1 MTFKVGKP
9 PLKLF
14 LWNNLIVFAL
24 LNSGGALNY
33 LFQIILGRTL
43 SLDQYGTFNSLL
55 STSALITAPIT
66 IVHLVFS
73 RFIARLENHS
83 PQQIK
88 TLLIISIKPLL
99 VMISSII
106 VIGIFA
112 IPSFKNFLHIQT
124 TLPIILMLFAACFS
138 TLQQVLAAVCEGM
151 HRFFALGIISG
162 GGAFM
167 RFIYGALFLV
177 IFNWGIEGGLMA
189 VTLAAITTIVFGIWE
204 LRDVLSSQA
213 KDLPLG
219 FFPEMIRY
227 SIPSFLMITMVVVMC
242 NLDIVL
248 VRHYCSPD
256 QAGYYA
262 TAAILGRIAFFLP
275 SPLLLVLFPSVA
287 KAAASEDKDEHYFWI
302 SLGITT
308 ILAGSVFLV
317 LFFAGEPI
325 IQFVYGDQYY
335 LAAHILKIITAAMG
349 LLALSQVAFSY
360 SLARSEFSFLWPLVG
375 GTIIMLSLVFFYH
388 ETAETIA
395 WILLLS
401 IVIIFLGTILNRV
414 YLSFY
419 KPVATS

>member
-1 MTFKVGKP
+1 MGIP

-88 TLLIISIKPLL
+88 RLLIISIKPLL

-151 HRFFALGIISG
+151 HRFFALGIVSG
-162 GGAFM
+162 GCAFM
-167 RFIYGALFLV
+167 RFIFGVLFLV
-177 IFNWGIEGGLMA
+177 VFNWGIEGGLIA
-189 VTLAAITTIVFGIWE
+189 VAFAAITTIIYGMWE

-213 KDLPLG
+213 KGLPSG
-219 FFPEMIRY
+219 FFPEMVRY

-242 NLDIVL
+242 NIDIVL

-262 TAAILGRIAFFLP
+262 TAAIMGRIAFFLP
-275 SPLLLVLFPSVA
+275 SSLLLVLFPSVS
-287 KAAASEDKDEHYFWI
+287 KANASGDKDEHYLWI
-302 SLGITT
+302 NLGLTT
-308 ILAGSVFLV
+308 ILAGSVFLI
-317 LFFAGEPI
+317 LFFSGEPI
-325 IQFVYGDQYY
+325 VQFIYGKEYY
-335 LAAHILKIITAAMG
+335 LATPILKIVTAAMG
-349 LLALSQVAFSY
+349 LLALSHVIFSY
-360 SLARSEFSFLWPLVG
+360 SLARSEFSFLWPLGG
-375 GTIIMLSLVFFYH
+375 GTITMLSLVYFYH

-401 IVIIFLGTILNRV
+401 MGIIFAGTVLNRV
-414 YLSFY
+414 YIFFF
-419 KPVATS
+419 KPVISS

>member
-1 MTFKVGKP
+1 VTFKIGKP
-9 PLKLF
+9 PLKKF

-24 LNSGGALNY
+24 LNSGGVLSY
-33 LFQIILGRTL
+33 LFQIVLGRTL
-43 SLDQYGTFNSLL
+43 SPDQYGTFNSLL

-73 RFIARLENHS
+73 RFITRLESHGQ
-83 PQQIK
+83 QQIK
-88 TLLIISIKPLL
+88 TLLIKSIKPLL

-106 VIGIFA
+106 IIGVFA
-112 IPSFKNFLHIQT
+112 IPSFKSFLHIET

-162 GGAFM
+162 GSAFL
-167 RFIYGALFLV
+167 RFIFGALFLV
-177 IFNWGIEGGLMA
+177 IFNWGVEGGLLA
-189 VTLAAITTIVFGIWE
+189 VAFAAITTTAYGKWE
-204 LRDVLSSQA
+204 IRDVLSSQA
-213 KDLPLG
+213 KDLPPD

-242 NLDIVL
+242 NIDIVL

-275 SPLLLVLFPSVA
+275 SSLLLVLFPSVA
-287 KAAASEDKDEHYFWI
+287 KATASEDKDEHYFWI
-302 SLGITT
+302 SLGLTT
-308 ILAGSVFLV
+308 ILAGSVFLL
-317 LFFAGEPI
+317 LFFAGGQL

-335 LAAHILKIITAAMG
+335 LAAPILKIVTAAMG
-349 LLALSQVAFSY
+349 LLALSQVVFSY
-360 SLARSEFSFLWPLVG
+360 SLARSQFSFLWPLVG
-375 GTIIMLSLVFFYH
+375 GVITMLSLVFFYH

-401 IVIIFLGTILNRV
+401 TAIIFLGSILNRF
-414 YLSFY
+414 YLFFF
-419 KPVATS
+419 KPITTN

>member
-1 MTFKVGKP
+1 VTFKVRKS
-9 PLKLF
+9 PLKIF
-14 LWNNLIVFAL
+14 LWNNLIIFVL
-24 LNSGGALNY
+24 LNSGGVLNY
-33 LFQIILGRTL
+33 LFQIILGRAL
-43 SLDQYGTFNSLL
+43 SLDQYGSFNSLL
-55 STSALITAPIT
+55 STTALITAPIT

-73 RFIARLENHS
+73 RFIARLENYS
-83 PQQIK
+83 QQQIK

-106 VIGIFA
+106 IIGVFS
-112 IPSFKNFLHIQT
+112 IPLFKSFLHIQT

-138 TLQQVLAAVCEGM
+138 TLQQVSAAVCEGM

-167 RFIYGALFLV
+167 RFIYGALFLLV
-177 IFNWGIEGGLMA
+177 FNWGVEGGLLA
-189 VTLAAITTIVFGIWE
+189 VAFAAITTIVFGMWE
-204 LRDVLSSQA
+204 LRDVLNSQA
-213 KDLPLG
+213 KGLPSG
-219 FFPEMIRY
+219 FFLEMIRY

-242 NLDIVL
+242 NIDIVL

-275 SPLLLVLFPSVA
+275 SSLLLVLFPSVA
-287 KAAASEDKDEHYFWI
+287 KATASKEKDEHYFWI
-302 SLGITT
+302 SLGLTT

-317 LFFAGEPI
+317 LFFAGEAI

-335 LAAHILKIITAAMG
+335 LAAHILKIVTAAMG
-349 LLALSQVAFSY
+349 LLALSHVIFSY

-375 GTIIMLSLVFFYH
+375 GTIIMVSLVYFYH

-395 WILLLS
+395 WMLLLS
-401 IVIIFLGTILNRV
+401 IGIIFVGTVLNRF
-414 YLSFY
+414 YLFFF
-419 KPVATS
+419 KPITTN

>member
-1 MTFKVGKP
+1 MTFKVGRP

-162 GGAFM
+162 GVAFM
-167 RFIYGALFLV
+167 RFI
-177 IFNWGIEGGLMA
+177 W
-189 VTLAAITTIVFGIWE
+189 
-204 LRDVLSSQA
+204 
-213 KDLPLG
+213 
-219 FFPEMIRY
+219 
-227 SIPSFLMITMVVVMC
+227 
-242 NLDIVL
+242 
-248 VRHYCSPD
+248 CS
-256 QAGYYA
+256 
-262 TAAILGRIAFFLP
+262 
-275 SPLLLVLFPSVA
+275 
-287 KAAASEDKDEHYFWI
+287 
-302 SLGITT
+302 
-308 ILAGSVFLV
+308 
-317 LFFAGEPI
+317 
-325 IQFVYGDQYY
+325 
-335 LAAHILKIITAAMG
+335 
-349 LLALSQVAFSY
+349 
-360 SLARSEFSFLWPLVG
+360 
-375 GTIIMLSLVFFYH
+375 
-388 ETAETIA
+388 
-395 WILLLS
+395 LLS
-401 IVIIFLGTILNRV
+401 NF
-414 YLSFY
+414 
-419 KPVATS
+419 